1 MTRTGLETGN
11 SDGKDMVLERRYD
24 QKLGYKYGTRIEVWR
39 KLRWKYGTIMEV
51 WAEIAVA
58 Y

>member
-39 KLRWKYGTIMEV
+39 KLR
-51 WAEIAVA
+51 
-58 Y
+58 